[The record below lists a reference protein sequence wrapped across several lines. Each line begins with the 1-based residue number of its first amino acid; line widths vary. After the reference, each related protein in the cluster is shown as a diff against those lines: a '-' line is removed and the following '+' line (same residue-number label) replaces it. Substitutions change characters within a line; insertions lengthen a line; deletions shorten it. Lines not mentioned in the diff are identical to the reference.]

1 VRKSL
6 TELIR
11 AGISGWGLPL
21 AIFTTFLGLYL
32 WLMRPHIAGMWYDD
46 GVYLMGAKSFALGQG
61 YSLSSEVGQPPIV
74 KYPPMLS
81 LVLAPF
87 WWFNPAFPD
96 NLPPMKSLNI
106 LLASAD
112 LGLLYILARR
122 FFRVDRASVVFLCL
136 MLGLNPVWVAC
147 ATDIMSEPLYV
158 FFTLLLLLWGMNR
171 HESGTPLSPTSWIFG
186 VLLAGLAF
194 YTRSIGISALLGL
207 VFWLYR
213 KQGARPALRALFLG
227 ALICSAWWL
236 WTSAQPDTTSTIGHF
251 LVAPYNQ
258 TYFTEFLLEI
268 LKAQGLGPVLFD
280 NFSLFPA
287 AILSSLFPFLS
298 GAIHH
303 PIAKPFT
310 GLLFMGA
317 MFFFAVRGLR
327 RETCSPVA
335 AYVFFYLALS
345 MLWYAHEQYNRL
357 LISILPLL
365 TLLLLDFAKF
375 HWRHVLTEKL
385 IQPVLAF
392 VLLLSSAQPMHL
404 LQIAR
409 GDSLAANADQALWE
423 DYRETFAAIRKFS
436 APGDIFWSRYCS
448 MYPLYTERVVIARNI
463 IPTTQAYASG
473 DMPPDRAFAARLLTG
488 MLSLEKVNY
497 VIVEPMIE
505 SGRLVE
511 RVDGSTFKLVQMA
524 PERFRKVF
532 TSQHGYISIY
542 RYKV

>member
-6 TELIR
+6 TDLIGP
-11 AGISGWGLPL
+11 GISGWGLPL
-21 AIFTTFLGLYL
+21 AIFATFLGLYL
-32 WLMRPHIAGMWYDD
+32 LLMRPHIAGMWYDD

-96 NLPPMKSLNI
+96 NLPPMKTLNI

-122 FFRVDRASVVFLCL
+122 FFRVDRASAVFVCL
-136 MLGLNPVWVAC
+136 MLGLNPVWIAC

-158 FFTLLLLLWGMNR
+158 FLVLLLLLWSMSR
-171 HESGTPLSPTSWIFG
+171 HERGVFLSPTSWIFG

-194 YTRSIGISALLGL
+194 YTRSIGISAILGFS
-207 VFWLYR
+207 FWLYQ
-213 KQGARPALRALFLG
+213 KQGGRFALRALFPG
-227 ALICSAWWL
+227 GLICSAWWL

-298 GAIHH
+298 GMVHQ
-303 PIAKPFT
+303 PIAMPFS
-310 GLLFMGA
+310 GLLFMGT

-327 RETCSPVA
+327 RETCSPMA

-345 MLWYAHEQYNRL
+345 MLWYAHDQYNRL
-357 LISILPLL
+357 LICILPLL
-365 TLLLLDFAKF
+365 TLLLLDFTKSRLRHDRAK
-375 HWRHVLTEKL
+375 KL
-385 IQPVLAF
+385 IQPVLALA
-392 VLLLSSAQPMHL
+392 LLLSSAQPMHL
-404 LQIAR
+404 LQTAR
-409 GDSLAANADQALWE
+409 GDSLAANADPSLWA

-436 APGDIFWSRYCS
+436 APSDIFWSRNCS
-448 MYPLYTERVVIARNI
+448 MYPLYTDRVVIARNI
-463 IPTTQAYASG
+463 IPTTQAYAPG
-473 DMPPDRAFAARLLTG
+473 ALQPDRAFVAHILTG

-497 VIVEPMIE
+497 VIVEPRIE

-511 RVDGSTFKLVQMA
+511 RVDNGTLNIIQIA
-524 PERFRKVF
+524 PERFQKVF
-532 TSQHGYISIY
+532 TSQHGYIAIY
-542 RYKV
+542 RYKA